1 MGQIK
6 TDREVKALLKIPGVH
21 RAGPGLYLRV
31 RDTGSAWWMY
41 RYMKAG
47 QAHEISLGPVYAKS
61 LAEARAEAEALR
73 AARYHGSDPA
83 LERQKRRGVPIFSV
97 LAVEYI
103 EAHKVSWKNVKHV
116 AQWENTLK
124 TYAYPEIGTLAVD
137 QVETAHV
144 LAALKPIWY
153 SKSETASRLR
163 GRIEAVLD
171 YATAHHY
178 RQGENPARWKGH
190 LDKLLP
196 NKTKVSA
203 VEHHAALPYADAAEF
218 MAALRQ
224 KEGTGAQALE
234 FTILT
239 AARSGEVRGAV
250 WDEIDL
256 AARVW
261 VIPPARMKGKREHRV
276 PLSARAMAL
285 LEALP
290 TRTGLV
296 FPGHREGRPLSD
308 MSLTAV
314 LRRMQRDDLTTH
326 GFRSTFRDWAAE
338 ATNYPHEVAEMA
350 LAHTV
355 GNKVE
360 AAYRRGDLFKKRRG
374 IMQAWAD
381 YLDRL
386 KQGADVIQL
395 RTQSEAS

>member
-6 TDREVKALLKIPGVH
+6 TDREVKALLRMAGVH
-21 RAGPGLYLRV
+21 RVGPGLYLRV

-61 LAEARAEAEALR
+61 LANVRAEAEALR

-83 LERQKRRGVPIFSV
+83 LERQKRRGVPIFSA

-103 EAHKVSWKNVKHV
+103 DAHKAGWKNAKHA
-116 AQWENTLK
+116 AQWESTLK
-124 TYAYPEIGTLAVD
+124 TYAYPEFGKLAVD

-144 LAALKPIWY
+144 LAVLKPIWY
-153 SKSETASRLR
+153 DKSETASRLR

-171 YATAHHY
+171 YATAHHH
-178 RQGENPARWKGH
+178 RQGDNPARWKGH

-196 NKTKVSA
+196 RKTKVVA
-203 VEHHAALPYADAAEF
+203 VEHHAALPYAEAAAF
-218 MAALRQ
+218 MKALRQ
-224 KEGTGAQALE
+224 KEGTGARALE
-234 FTILT
+234 FAILT
-239 AARSGEVRGAV
+239 AVRSGEVRGAT

-256 AARVW
+256 SAKVW
-261 VIPPARMKGKREHRV
+261 VIPPERMKSGREHRI
-276 PLSARAMAL
+276 PLSVQAVAL

-290 TRTGLV
+290 VQAGLV
-296 FPGHREGRPLSD
+296 FPGHKAGRPLSD

-314 LRRMQRDDLTTH
+314 LRRMKRGDLTAH

-338 ATNYPHEVAEMA
+338 MTSHPHEVAEMA
-350 LAHTV
+350 LAHAV

-360 AAYRRGDLFKKRRG
+360 AAYRRGDLFEKRRA
-374 IMQAWAD
+374 IMQDWAD
-381 YLDRL
+381 YLRHC
-386 KQGADVIQL
+386 
-395 RTQSEAS
+395 